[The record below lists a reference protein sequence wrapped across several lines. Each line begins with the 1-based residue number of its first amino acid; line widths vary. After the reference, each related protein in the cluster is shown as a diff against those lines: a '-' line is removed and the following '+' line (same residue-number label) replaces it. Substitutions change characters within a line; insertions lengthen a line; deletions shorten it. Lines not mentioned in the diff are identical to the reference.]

1 MRPAIM
7 AASRW
12 PGGSTTPSSPLIPA
26 RPMPP
31 CASVRRS
38 ASTVSGNDSTGDRH
52 DPAIPEERPQ
62 GPQSQGQEGK
72 PGSPPHRSK
81 DIKDGGLPRPARPA
95 RGRDPGRTAA
105 GHGMAAAQRAGLP
118 RRHNQEDAGPVAR
131 LREVG
136 RRAAA
141 LSRAAHRRMSAV
153 EETVPVN
160 GDAGIGKA
168 RRRAVTRLDQEG
180 LANQLASL
188 SALSTAALRDR
199 WRDLYGSEAP
209 PALWRSLLIRA
220 LAYRLQEQVYG
231 GLKPGT
237 RRWLER
243 VADDV
248 SAGRPIRP
256 EPANG
261 VKPGTRLLR
270 EWQGVTHEVVVTE
283 N

>member
-1 MRPAIM
+1 
-7 AASRW
+7 
-12 PGGSTTPSSPLIPA
+12 
-26 RPMPP
+26 
-31 CASVRRS
+31 
-38 ASTVSGNDSTGDRH
+38 
-52 DPAIPEERPQ
+52 
-62 GPQSQGQEGK
+62 
-72 PGSPPHRSK
+72 
-81 DIKDGGLPRPARPA
+81 
-95 RGRDPGRTAA
+95 
-105 GHGMAAAQRAGLP
+105 
-118 RRHNQEDAGPVAR
+118 
-131 LREVG
+131 
-136 RRAAA
+136 
-141 LSRAAHRRMSAV
+141 MSAV

-283 N
+283 NGVLYRGERYRSLSQVARLITGSRWSGPLFFGLKATARHAER